1 MEQITVWFDL
11 NEEEVLLSLRR
22 MPHIYKSLFVI
33 FFFKFWI
40 VKVKLNCDT
49 WTFLMFSNAF
59 KPNSFCCQG
68 IITRS
73 YQQGKCPTLIASLIS
88 WSVEVWK
95 IHTCDFFI
103 KHSLHRNRKEEEVD
117 FLSGH
122 VMLFHTAEFVPH
134 NFGRCSIQQTEI
146 SQIAPC
152 TAL

>member
-11 NEEEVLLSLRR
+11 NEEEVLLSLKR
-22 MPHIYKSLFVI
+22 MPHIYKLFVI

-40 VKVKLNCDT
+40 VRVKLNCDT
-49 WTFLMFSNAF
+49 WTLLIFSNAF
-59 KPNSFCCQG
+59 KPNSFFCCQG

-73 YQQGKCPTLIASLIS
+73 YQQGKCPTFIASLIS

-95 IHTCDFFI
+95 IHT
-103 KHSLHRNRKEEEVD
+103 KKNSLHRNRKEEEVD

-122 VMLFHTAEFVPH
+122 VMLFNTAEFVPH
-134 NFGRCSIQQTEI
+134 NFGSCTIQQTEI

>member
-11 NEEEVLLSLRR
+11 NEEEVLLSLTR

-49 WTFLMFSNAF
+49 WTFMMFSNAF
-59 KPNSFCCQG
+59 KPNSFFVVKELLQG
-68 IITRS
+68 HIS
-73 YQQGKCPTLIASLIS
+73 KVNAPLSLLL
-88 WSVEVWK
+88 WSVEVLK
-95 IHTCDFFI
+95 SGKYTLI